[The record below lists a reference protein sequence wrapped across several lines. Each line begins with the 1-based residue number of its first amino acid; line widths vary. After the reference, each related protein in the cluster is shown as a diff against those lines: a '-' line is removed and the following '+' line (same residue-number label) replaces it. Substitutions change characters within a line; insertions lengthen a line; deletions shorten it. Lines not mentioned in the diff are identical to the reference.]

1 MPACC
6 QALRARP
13 AAALRVTAAPDNRCV
28 AARSGR
34 AARRLARQSQTAT
47 HRTPA
52 TGLHGP
58 ADPDPP
64 NLAQLP
70 AEAPNPAAPAHKPHH
85 MLIEP
90 HPHDTRL
97 RRRQDQ
103 PDHQHAREH
112 PRSKLEQPLTRPRS
126 ILDSGLSRR
135 NTVLRCQPA
144 NMSLTTRRATR
155 QARRPLSRAT
165 PPHRRKPTGPGLT
178 PLPPYELSVAPA
190 LGFVLTSGKPVS
202 GSR

>member
-1 MPACC
+1 MPACS

-13 AAALRVTAAPDNRCV
+13 AAALRVTAAPDIRWL

-34 AARRLARQSQTAT
+34 AARRLARQSRRATTARR
-47 HRTPA
+47 RTDPP
-52 TGLHGP
+52 GP
-58 ADPDPP
+58 ADPTPHLTQP
-64 NLAQLP
+64 LADT
-70 AEAPNPAAPAHKPHH
+70 PNPGRRRHANHPYTLLKPH
-85 MLIEP
+85 P
-90 HPHDTRL
+90 YDPRL

-112 PRSKLEQPLTRPRS
+112 PRPKLEQPPRRPRS

-155 QARRPLSRAT
+155 QARRPLSRAI
-165 PPHRRKPTGPGLT
+165 
-178 PLPPYELSVAPA
+178 PPYRRNPPA
-190 LGFVLTSGKPVS
+190 QA
-202 GSR
+202 